1 MGNMYTSKKR
11 QSPVKKLFR
20 GIAAFYL
27 LPVIFVAVLCNT
39 GFAQSGIIKGKVTD
53 KDTKQPI
60 PFTNVALLVSDT
72 VAAGSTTDFDGIYII
87 YDVPPGAYDLKASFV
102 GYKTLTVKDM
112 VVKAGQTTFYDLEL
126 EVSAVSLET
135 VEVVE
140 YKIPLISKDKTTS
153 GATVTSWEIQKM
165 PNRNANAA
173 ATTVGGVYSVNPGKS
188 TTTKPRSNQTVKD
201 VTKVADPEPEPLHHL
216 LTAGE
221 INDFS
226 KWKYWTGVA
235 SDELDGFR
243 KAWGIHPQ
251 NRYCVQVM
259 NENGFPLI
267 GCKAVLMDESGNVLW
282 TAMTDNTGKAE
293 LWKDIFSESGKK
305 EKVKILLEKD
315 GVYKTIE
322 KPKKINKEVNTV
334 VLDAPVDYSDKVDVM
349 FTVDATGSMGDEIA
363 YLKAELENIIDHFS
377 VENPELELRL
387 GSVFY
392 RCFDNSYVTRKSD
405 FSADISQTADFIKD
419 QYAGE
424 GGTEAV
430 EEALGVSVEEMD
442 WSKEARAKIM
452 FIILDEPP
460 GEDNEIKTVLK
471 DQVAKAAAEGIRIV
485 PVVASG
491 MSAYESDKGLEYLM
505 RSIALAT
512 NGTYVFLTDDSGIGN
527 GHTKP
532 SIDDYEVELLNDLI
546 IRLLKQYTCVEP
558 FHETDQEVVAVADSI
573 KSIDEAE
580 PVQNEEMKEEE
591 LTSTEPGPDRKFRV
605 KAFPNPTSGRVT
617 IEHGKKVREI
627 FVTDLSGK
635 ILMRVE
641 AERKQAAAIDLSSF
655 PNGLYFLRYAN
666 VDHWEYVKV
675 IVRH

>member
-1 MGNMYTSKKR
+1 MGNMYTSKKKS
-11 QSPVKKLFR
+11 SPVKKLFG

-27 LPVIFVAVLCNT
+27 LPVVFVAMICNP

-72 VAAGSTTDFDGIYII
+72 VATGSTSDFDGIYII

-102 GYKTLTVKDM
+102 GYKTLTVKDV
-112 VVKAGQTTFYDLEL
+112 VVKAGQITFYDFEMEVTALALE
-126 EVSAVSLET
+126 EIEI
-135 VEVVE
+135 VE
-140 YKIPLISKDKTTS
+140 YKVPLISKDKTTS
-153 GATVTSWEIQKM
+153 GATVSSWEIQKM

-173 ATTVGGVYSVNPGKS
+173 ATTVGGVYSDSPGKS
-188 TTTKPRSNQTVKD
+188 TSANVRSNQIAKD
-201 VTKVADPEPEPLHHL
+201 VTEVADPEPEPLHHL

-235 SDELDGFR
+235 SDELEYF
-243 KAWGIHPQ
+243 KEAWGIYPQ

-267 GCKAVLMDESGNVLW
+267 GCKAMLMDEAGEVLW

-293 LWKDIFSESGKK
+293 LWRDIFSESDNK
-305 EKVKILLEKD
+305 EKVKILLEKN
-315 GVYKTIE
+315 GVYITIG

-334 VLDAPVDYSDKVDVM
+334 VLNAPANYSDKVDVM
-349 FTVDATGSMGDEIA
+349 FTVDATGSMSDEIA
-363 YLKAELENIIDHFS
+363 YLKAELENIIGHFS
-377 VENPELELRL
+377 AENPELKLRL

-392 RCFDNSYVTRKSD
+392 RCFGNDYVTRKSD
-405 FSADISQTADFIKD
+405 FSTDISQTADFIRN
-419 QYAGE
+419 QYDGE

-430 EEALGVSVEEMD
+430 EEALRVSVEEMD

-641 AERKQAAAIDLSSF
+641 AERKQAADIDMSHF